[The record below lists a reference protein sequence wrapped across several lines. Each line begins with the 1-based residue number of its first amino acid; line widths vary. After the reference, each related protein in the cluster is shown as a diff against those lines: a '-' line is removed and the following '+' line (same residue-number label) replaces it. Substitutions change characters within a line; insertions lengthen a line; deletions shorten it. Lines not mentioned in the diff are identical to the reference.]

1 MTDKPE
7 TTTRIAELEEA
18 LRFADVQNKE
28 LSKKLRDALVARD
41 TYKLSLEN
49 LLTTSTG
56 MQVGN
61 RKSVQGQRESDT
73 HHSGLF
79 WLFQAGMSPINGRV
93 RWEVVYGIKYS

>member
-1 MTDKPE
+1 MPDIKSV
-7 TTTRIAELEEA
+7 TTRIEELEEA

-61 RKSVQGQRESDT
+61 RKSVAVHNAKAALVAFGDKT
-73 HHSGLF
+73 
-79 WLFQAGMSPINGRV
+79 
-93 RWEVVYGIKYS
+93 